1 MKLKLKRMRE
11 LLGYA
16 FELLKSE
23 GFFAMARRAL
33 GFFRRRLFGKRAR
46 YLPKKKVLQA
56 QRADLA
62 ARWENGAALPL
73 VSICV
78 PLYNTPEPFLRAPFW
93 PACSTRPAPGGSCA
107 WRTPPM
113 RLTPMWARS

>member
-56 QRADLA
+56 QRAALSIHRTICATSSDVFPWDT
-62 ARWENGAALPL
+62 RLPL
-73 VSICV
+73 I
-78 PLYNTPEPFLRAPFW
+78 
-93 PACSTRPAPGGSCA
+93 
-107 WRTPPM
+107 
-113 RLTPMWARS
+113 

>member
-1 MKLKLKRMRE
+1 MKLKLKRIRE
-11 LLGYA
+11 LFGYA
-16 FELLKSE
+16 FDLLKSE
-23 GFFAMARRAL
+23 GLFAMVRRAL

-62 ARWENGAALPL
+62 DRWENGAALPL

-78 PLYNTPEPFLRAPFW
+78 PLYNTPEPFLRQFLASVFD
-93 PACSTRPAPGGSCA
+93 
-107 WRTPPM
+107 
-113 RLTPMWARS
+113 